1 MNQFNQ
7 FMKQMQSL
15 YDGMT
20 PQSKLM
26 AVLLTIGIGV
36 SSVFLIQG
44 SVSSSGSM
52 VYLLDGKPLS
62 DEALDKIE
70 FALGNSGL
78 RGFER
83 VGNRIRVPKASSDV
97 YYKAISEGKA
107 IPDGMGNAV
116 EKALNSGS
124 MLDNT
129 QTTQAKL
136 LSGKLRDLSNAI
148 KSMDPLI
155 QDAYITYD
163 EKRAGFSGDRKQTA
177 SVAIQTKGSKEL
189 SGDRRRAIISFVE
202 KSFAGLK
209 QSDIALYCNG
219 ETMIASDDPASMQQS
234 KYYQLKRQ
242 LEQEYRLRAERLLT
256 DYGNVRLDV
265 NVELDP
271 MASEETETL
280 SFNEKPT
287 KIQSATSKKDAK
299 SQRVQ
304 QGGRPGTDPNVK
316 ANTAQSLSNPDQNM
330 ESKEQFESEKSVTG
344 NTLKKTEI
352 VGHQTTRVSV
362 SISIPFSYYRKA
374 AAYKWR
380 ELNPTKQTSEM
391 PELTSADITQ
401 IQTETE
407 RSIQGKINA
416 ILPKVAAGE
425 DKLPRVTV
433 EPYPD
438 LPVAEPPAPS
448 LASTSLV
455 WLSQSWQTLALI
467 GLVLV
472 ALVSLRS
479 FAKTVPVS
487 NDRDFER
494 GFDLPLDDAVDID
507 LSSLTDEENDSFE
520 PQSDGETAAPPKLR
534 TTGGDIKNDLT
545 TMVRENPDAAA
556 TMLRNWITESM

>member
-7 FMKQMQSL
+7 FMQQMRSL
-15 YDGMT
+15 FEGMT

-26 AVLLTIGIGV
+26 AILLVIGIGV

-44 SVSSSGSM
+44 SDTGSGTM

-62 DEALDKIE
+62 EEALDKIE
-70 FALGNSGL
+70 FALGSSGL

-83 VGNRIRVPKASSDV
+83 IGNRIRVPKASSDV

-107 IPDGMGNAV
+107 VPDGMGNAV
-116 EKALNSGS
+116 EKVFNSGS

-136 LSGKLRDLSNAI
+136 LSGKLKDLSDAI
-148 KSMDPLI
+148 KRMDQLI

-219 ETMIASDDPASMQQS
+219 ETMIASDDPISMQQS

-242 LEQEYRLRAERLLT
+242 QEQELRSRAEQLLT

-299 SQRVQ
+299 SQRMQ
-304 QGGRPGTDPNVK
+304 PGGRPGTDPNAISNK
-316 ANTAQSLSNPDQNM
+316 GQSLSNPVQNM

-344 NTLKKTEI
+344 NTLTKKEI

-362 SISIPFSYYRKA
+362 SISIPFSYYRKNA
-374 AAYKWR
+374 TYKWQQ
-380 ELNPTKQTSEM
+380 LNPTKQVSEM
-391 PELTSADITQ
+391 PEMTPADFTLA
-401 IQTETE
+401 QTETE
-407 RSIQGKINA
+407 RSIQGKINP

-425 DKLPRVTV
+425 DKFPRVTV
-433 EPYPD
+433 DSYTD
-438 LPVAEPPAPS
+438 FPVQEPPEVS
-448 LASTSLV
+448 LATTSFV

-467 GLVLV
+467 GLVLA
-472 ALVSLRS
+472 ALLSLRS
-479 FAKTVPVS
+479 FANTIPAS

-507 LSSLTDEENDSFE
+507 LSSLTDEENDSFD
-520 PQSDGETAAPPKLR
+520 PQGKGETVPPRLR

-545 TMVRENPDAAA
+545 SMVRENPDAAA

>member
-7 FMKQMQSL
+7 FMQQMRSL
-15 YDGMT
+15 FEGMT

-26 AVLLTIGIGV
+26 AILLVIGIGV

-44 SVSSSGSM
+44 SDTGSGTM

-62 DEALDKIE
+62 EEALDKIE
-70 FALGNSGL
+70 FALGSSGL

-83 VGNRIRVPKASSDV
+83 IGNRIRVPKASSDV

-107 IPDGMGNAV
+107 VPDGMGNAV
-116 EKALNSGS
+116 EKVFNSGS

-136 LSGKLRDLSNAI
+136 LSGKLKDLSDAI
-148 KSMDPLI
+148 KRMDQLI

-219 ETMIASDDPASMQQS
+219 ETMIASDDPISMQQS

-242 LEQEYRLRAERLLT
+242 QEQELRSRAEQLLT

-299 SQRVQ
+299 SQRMQ
-304 QGGRPGTDPNVK
+304 PGGRPGTDPNAISNK
-316 ANTAQSLSNPDQNM
+316 GQSLSNPVQNM

-344 NTLKKTEI
+344 NTLTKKEI

-362 SISIPFSYYRKA
+362 SISIPFSYYRKNA
-374 AAYKWR
+374 TYKWQQ
-380 ELNPTKQTSEM
+380 LNPTKQVSEM
-391 PELTSADITQ
+391 PEMTPADFTLA
-401 IQTETE
+401 QTETE
-407 RSIQGKINA
+407 RSIQGKINP

-425 DKLPRVTV
+425 DKFPRVTV
-433 EPYPD
+433 DSYTD
-438 LPVAEPPAPS
+438 FPVQEPPEAS
-448 LASTSLV
+448 LATTSFV

-467 GLVLV
+467 GLVLA
-472 ALVSLRS
+472 ALLSLRS
-479 FAKTVPVS
+479 FANTIPAS

-507 LSSLTDEENDSFE
+507 LSSLTDEENDSFD
-520 PQSDGETAAPPKLR
+520 PQGKGETVPPRLR

-545 TMVRENPDAAA
+545 SMVRENPDAAA

>member
-7 FMKQMQSL
+7 FIQQMRSL
-15 YDGMT
+15 FEGMT

-26 AVLLTIGIGV
+26 AILLVIGIGV

-44 SVSSSGSM
+44 SVTGSGTM

-62 DEALDKIE
+62 EEALDKIE
-70 FALGNSGL
+70 FALGSSGL

-129 QTTQAKL
+129 QTTQAKYL
-136 LSGKLRDLSNAI
+136 FGKLKDLSDAI
-148 KSMDPLI
+148 KRMDPLI

-189 SGDRRRAIISFVE
+189 GGDRRRAIISFVE

-219 ETMIASDDPASMQQS
+219 ETMIASDDPISMQQS

-242 LEQEYRLRAERLLT
+242 QEQEYRIRAEKLLT

-299 SQRVQ
+299 SQRMQ
-304 QGGRPGTDPNVK
+304 TGGRPGTDPNAISNK
-316 ANTAQSLSNPDQNM
+316 GQSLSNPDQNM

-344 NTLKKTEI
+344 NTLTKKET

-374 AAYKWR
+374 ATYKWR
-380 ELNPTKQTSEM
+380 ELNPTKQASEM
-391 PELTSADITQ
+391 PEMTPADLNS
-401 IQTETE
+401 IQKETE
-407 RSIQGKINA
+407 RSIQGKIDPL
-416 ILPKVAAGE
+416 LPKVAAGE
-425 DKLPRVTV
+425 DKFPRVTV
-433 EPYPD
+433 DSYTD
-438 LPVAEPPAPS
+438 FPVQEPPAAS
-448 LASTSLV
+448 LATTSLM

-467 GLVLV
+467 GLVLA
-472 ALVSLRS
+472 ALLSLRG
-479 FAKTVPVS
+479 FAKTIPAS

-507 LSSLTDEENDSFE
+507 LSSLTDDENDPFD
-520 PQSDGETAAPPKLR
+520 PQAEGGETVPPRLR
-534 TTGGDIKNDLT
+534 TTGGDIKNELT
-545 TMVRENPDAAA
+545 SMVRENPDAAA

>member
-7 FMKQMQSL
+7 FVQQMRSL
-15 YDGMT
+15 FEGMT

-26 AVLLTIGIGV
+26 AILLVIGIGV

-44 SVSSSGSM
+44 SVTGNGTM

-62 DEALDKIE
+62 EEALDKIE

-83 VGNRIRVPKASSDV
+83 IGNRIRVPKASSDV

-136 LSGKLRDLSNAI
+136 LSGKLKDLSDAI
-148 KSMDPLI
+148 KRMDPMI
-155 QDAYITYD
+155 YDAYITYSED
-163 EKRAGFSGDRKQTA
+163 RIGFASNRIKTA

-219 ETMIASDDPASMQQS
+219 ETMIASDDPISMQQS

-242 LEQEYRLRAERLLT
+242 QEQEYRIRAEKLLT

-299 SQRVQ
+299 SQRMQ
-304 QGGRPGTDPNVK
+304 PGGRPGTDPNVVSNK
-316 ANTAQSLSNPDQNM
+316 GQSLSSPDQNM

-344 NTLKKTEI
+344 NTLTKKET
-352 VGHQTTRVSV
+352 VGHQTTQVSV
-362 SISIPFSYYRKA
+362 SVSIPFSYYRKA
-374 AAYKWR
+374 ATYKWR
-380 ELNPTKQTSEM
+380 ELNPTKKASEM
-391 PELTSADITQ
+391 PEMTPADLEL
-401 IQTETE
+401 IQKETE
-407 RSIQGKINA
+407 RSIQGKINPL
-416 ILPKVAAGE
+416 LPKVAAGE

-433 EPYPD
+433 DSYTD
-438 LPVAEPPAPS
+438 FPVQDPPEAS
-448 LASTSLV
+448 LATTSMV
-455 WLSQSWQTLALI
+455 WLSQSWQTLVLI
-467 GLVLV
+467 GLVLA
-472 ALVSLRS
+472 ALLSLRS
-479 FAKTVPVS
+479 FAKTIPAS

-507 LSSLTDEENDSFE
+507 LSSLTDEENDAFD
-520 PQSDGETAAPPKLR
+520 PQAEGGETAPPRLR

-545 TMVRENPDAAA
+545 AMVRENPDAAA
-556 TMLRNWITESM
+556 TMLRNWITDSM